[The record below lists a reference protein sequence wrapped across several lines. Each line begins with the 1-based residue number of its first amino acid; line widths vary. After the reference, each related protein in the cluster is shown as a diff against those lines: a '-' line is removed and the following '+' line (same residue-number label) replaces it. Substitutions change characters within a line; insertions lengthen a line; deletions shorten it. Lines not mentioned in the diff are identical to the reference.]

1 MLGSVAHFEGDR
13 HIWHLLCVRGTI
25 KKPPPR
31 RLCGMVKGQAFI
43 VGKREEIYPE
53 ASGSVQSREKS
64 RLSMASRLAKARAGK
79 AGEWKPTLETARGSI
94 ASHCIFP
101 NEARLDARDFHAE
114 STETIVMEPHPPQ
127 FSYLSADCWD
137 LT

>member
-1 MLGSVAHFEGDR
+1 MLGSVARFEGDR
-13 HIWHLLCVRGTI
+13 HICHLLCVRGTV

-43 VGKREEIYPE
+43 VRKREEIYPE

-79 AGEWKPTLETARGSI
+79 AGEWKPTLETTRGSI

-101 NEARLDARDFHAE
+101 NEARLLRTSMQRAQR
-114 STETIVMEPHPPQ
+114 P
-127 FSYLSADCWD
+127 
-137 LT
+137 